1 MHELV
6 SQVSFALTHFF
17 PSKRDLRLG
26 VAVSGGPDS
35 VALLGAL
42 VALAPRKS
50 LHVTVLHVNHALRP
64 EADQEQQ
71 LVEDLCRRWQLP
83 CIVETLIPPHTRSG
97 VEARARAARYRFF
110 QRAKEQHHLDAVALA
125 HTRDDQAETVLFR
138 LLRGAG
144 RRGLAGIPAQRDGWI
159 IRPLLAC
166 SREDVLAYLAV
177 QRLPYATDA
186 SNADLRYTRNKI
198 RHMLLPLL
206 EREFSSQI
214 RQHLVQTAA
223 SLRQEEAWIEE
234 QAQAAYER
242 AQAGENR
249 LSRTRLLAEP
259 QALWPRIFRI
269 WFERS
274 KKPGELSFRHF
285 QRLDTLVEGSSVGQ
299 VELPGSCVVSRQ
311 GEFLMLSTKQR
322 PFVVQPYCYELS
334 FGESLKIPEAGWEIH
349 LSSPSRWHEVPARPQ
364 LCDLWQAVFDRD
376 ALSGPI
382 SIRNCEPGDRIHPLG
397 MQGRKKMHDIFID
410 KKIAIPQR
418 RLWPLVLCGTEII
431 WVPGC
436 VRGERGKV
444 TATTRRVCWFT
455 ANPLPDNEKLC

>member
-6 SQVSFALTHFF
+6 SQVSIALKHFF
-17 PSKRDLRLG
+17 PSRRDLRLG

-35 VALLGAL
+35 IALLGAL

-50 LHVTVLHVNHALRP
+50 LYLTILHVNHALRP

-71 LVEDLCRRWQLP
+71 LVEDLCRCWQLP
-83 CIVETLIPPHTRSG
+83 CIVQTLTPPHTRSG
-97 VEARARAARYRFF
+97 IEARARAERYRFF
-110 QRAKEQHHLDAVALA
+110 QQAKEQHHLDAVALA

-144 RRGLAGIPAQRDGWI
+144 HRGLTGIPTRRDGWI

-166 SREDVLAYLAV
+166 SREDVLAYLAAK
-177 QRLPYATDA
+177 RLPYATDA
-186 SNADLRYTRNKI
+186 SNTDLRYTRNKI

-206 EREFSSQI
+206 EREFSPQI

-223 SLRQEEAWIEE
+223 SLRQEEDWLEE

-249 LSRTRLLAEP
+249 LSRTCLLAEP
-259 QALWPRIFRI
+259 QALRPRIFRI

-274 KKPGELSFRHF
+274 KKPNEISFSHF
-285 QRLDTLVEGSSVGQ
+285 QRLDALIEGKSVGQ
-299 VELPGSCVVSRQ
+299 VELPGSCIVSQ
-311 GEFLMLSTKQR
+311 KDEFLILSTKQL
-322 PFVVQPYCYELS
+322 PFVVRPYCYELP
-334 FGESLKIPEAGWEIH
+334 FGESLKIPEAGWEIN
-349 LSSPSRWHEVPARPQ
+349 LSSSLSWHEAPARPQ
-364 LCDLWQAVFDRD
+364 LRDLWRAVFDLS

-382 SIRNCEPGDRIHPLG
+382 SVRNCEPGDRIHPLG

-418 RLWPLVLCGTEII
+418 RLWPLVFCGTEII

-444 TATTRRVCWFT
+444 TATTQRVCWFT
-455 ANPLPDNEKLC
+455 ANPLPENEKLC